1 MNNSR
6 VYSQK
11 LEEIANKGPI
21 FSSPEN
27 ESKKIERPVVL
38 YFGPYGTVLAD

>member
-1 MNNSR
+1 MKNSL

-21 FSSPEN
+21 FSSPEH
-27 ESKKIERPVVL
+27 ESKKIERPVIL
-38 YFGPYGTVLAD
+38 YFGPYGTVLTD